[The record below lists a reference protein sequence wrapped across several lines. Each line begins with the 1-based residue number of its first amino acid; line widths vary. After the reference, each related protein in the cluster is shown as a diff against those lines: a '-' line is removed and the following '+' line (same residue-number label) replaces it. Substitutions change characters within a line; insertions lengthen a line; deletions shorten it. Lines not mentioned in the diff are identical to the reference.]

1 MKGFHVIDP
10 SQGEYEKPEAFADNN
25 SGLLSDNPAGDT
37 LATALQNRRQK
48 LAFKKID
55 LAPTSPEDTGEQ

>member
-48 LAFKKID
+48 RA
-55 LAPTSPEDTGEQ
+55 